1 MINPPNLQGSVAG
14 SKEALTPAEI
24 ERIANDDTR
33 DGILFRF
40 WIKAGSYPGGWPS
53 ATAEAIGHC
62 HTPEQYRVALTK
74 LAIAKGVNL
83 P

>member
-1 MINPPNLQGSVAG
+1 MTD
-14 SKEALTPAEI
+14 EER

-40 WIKAGSYPGGWPS
+40 WIRAASYPGGWPGDLM
-53 ATAEAIGHC
+53 AALNKC
-62 HTPEQYRVALTK
+62 HTPEEYRVALTR
-74 LAIAKGVNL
+74 LAHEKGINL